1 MSDVEKRSASRDSQD
16 ANHVETFDGLPPDPD
31 AHLSQEEKDKIDSKL
46 VRRLDWI
53 LIPWLCILYLLAF
66 LDRTNIGNAKV
77 ANLPQDLHLSVP
89 DQYNQTLT
97 IFFISYSLFEPLT
110 NVLLKK
116 LRPSIFIPI
125 IMVLWG
131 ASMTGMGFVYNYSG
145 IMAAR
150 WFLGLAE
157 AGLFPGVNY
166 YLSCWYRRS
175 EFGVRAA
182 IFFSA
187 AAISGSFGGL
197 LAAAIELM
205 NGIGGRPGWAWI
217 FILEGL
223 LTVVF
228 GFASFWMVHDFP
240 DQARF
245 LSDDDRIRVVRR
257 LKLDQQSSAEHEEWK
272 MSYLIAGL
280 KDWKMWLG
288 MVIYMGCDMPLY
300 AFSLFLPSIIQE
312 LGWGTSTVRAQLL
325 SVPPYAAAALLTVVV
340 GFIADRTRQRGLCNI
355 VVSVVGIAGFLM
367 LLASTDPRVKYAG
380 TFLGALGIYP
390 CISNTISWMAN
401 NIEGVYKRGV
411 VLGFVIG
418 WGNLNGIVSSNI
430 YFNPPRYL
438 EGHGVMV
445 AYMTLFLFGGSV
457 LMTTLLRIE
466 NNKRRQGKRDYR
478 IEGKSAAE
486 IEALGDGKPDFLY
499 TV

>member
-1 MSDVEKRSASRDSQD
+1 MSDIEKHSSPHDSQD
-16 ANHVETFDGLPPDPD
+16 EGQGGALDGLPPDPD
-31 AHLSQEEKDKIDSKL
+31 AHLSQEEKDKIDRKL
-46 VRRLDWI
+46 VWRLDWI

-77 ANLPQDLHLSVP
+77 AHLTDDLQLTVP
-89 DQYNQTLT
+89 EQYNMTLT
-97 IFFISYSLFEPLT
+97 IFFISYSVFEPVT
-110 NVLLKK
+110 NILLKK
-116 LRPSIFIPI
+116 LRPSVFIPI

-145 IMAAR
+145 LMAAR

-157 AGLFPGVNY
+157 AGLFPGINY
-166 YLSCWYRRS
+166 YLSCWYKRS

-187 AAISGSFGGL
+187 AALSGSFGGL

-223 LTVVF
+223 LTIVF
-228 GFASFWMVHDFP
+228 GVASFWMVHDFP

-245 LSDDDRIRVVRR
+245 LSEDDRTRVVRR

-312 LGWGTSTVRAQLL
+312 LGWSTSTVRSQLL
-325 SVPPYAAAALLTVVV
+325 SVPPYAAAAALTVVI
-340 GFIADRTRQRGLCNI
+340 GFVADRTRQRGLCNI
-355 VVSVVGIAGFLM
+355 LVSLIGITGFVM

-430 YFNPPRYL
+430 YFSPPRYL
-438 EGHGVMV
+438 EGHGVMI

-466 NNKRRQGKRDYR
+466 NGKRRQGKRDYL
-478 IEGKSAAE
+478 IEGKSAKE
-486 IEALGDGKPDFLY
+486 IEALGDNKPNFLY